1 MSQYQTPAL
10 SSISK
15 GGQLTVPAAVRH
27 RWGTTRVTVDDR
39 GDELVVRPVPEDPI
53 RAARGMLKG
62 KGRGLSS
69 EQLRSITR
77 QEEQVIA
84 ARQTNRRTSSRP
96 KR

>member
-1 MSQYQTPAL
+1 MSQLQNPAL
-10 SSISK
+10 TSISK

-39 GDELVVRPVPEDPI
+39 GDELVVRPVPEDPL

-69 EQLRSITR
+69 ERLRAITVG
-77 QEEQVIA
+77 EEQA
-84 ARQTNRRTSSRP
+84 SEARRLRQRTTTRP
-96 KR
+96 KG